1 MVNDTSSQKPQRDAQ
16 GRLLPGNTAN
26 PQGKGG
32 FAEHPE
38 NRSDGRWSGRASVTF
53 NLNRFKAMTKP
64 ELDKVAADSDNLTQA
79 EYLALQAVLRARK
92 ETEFGFK
99 NYQDLVDRT
108 EGKPRQTI
116 DANVSQVEPPHITVN
131 FK

>member
-1 MVNDTSSQKPQRDAQ
+1 MVNNTGSQKPQRDAQ

-116 DANVSQVEPPHITVN
+116 EANVSQVEPPHITVN